1 MYGYC
6 RNNLRGYNVGITD
19 RGLYTCTVIVITI

>member
-6 RNNLRGYNVGITD
+6 HNNLRGYNIGITD
-19 RGLYTCTVIVITI
+19 RGLRTYTVIVVTI

>member
-1 MYGYC
+1 MYGC

-19 RGLYTCTVIVITI
+19 RGLCTCTVIVVTI